1 MRGLGGHCEWM
12 RVMGDERRAQGPDP
26 KGPQTPS
33 WESGASPE
41 GSGEPW
47 KECEYEQLWDHIQDG
62 PEGRDDAWGEQGLGL
77 GGLEKGG

>member
-1 MRGLGGHCEWM
+1 MAWSGKRPAKSLGTRTW
-12 RVMGDERRAQGPDP
+12 RALNALLSPA
-26 KGPQTPS
+26 
-33 WESGASPE
+33 ASPE

-62 PEGRDDAWGEQGLGL
+62 PEGRDDAWGELGLGR